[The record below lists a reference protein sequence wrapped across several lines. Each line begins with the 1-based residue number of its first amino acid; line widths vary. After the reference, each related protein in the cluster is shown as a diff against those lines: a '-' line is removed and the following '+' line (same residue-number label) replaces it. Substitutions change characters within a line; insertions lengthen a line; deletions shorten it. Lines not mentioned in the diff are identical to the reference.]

1 MNLFAYIPPVSM
13 QMEPVLTKMDTL
25 LDDDGLFQAVKT
37 DLLTRYPHT
46 ASEGRP
52 STPVE
57 GMLRMLV
64 GKHRYG
70 WSFPQTTPFV
80 SDSLVLRQCCRV
92 YVAPV
97 PDQRPR
103 NRWAQLLPPATRHR
117 LLAHL
122 VPLACPLQV
131 TQGRT
136 LRLDGTV
143 VAPTMHHPTDS
154 TLLNDGVR
162 VLRRTLSQATSLL
175 RHGTMLSQEV
185 LTDCTQQARQQMQ
198 RILAV
203 ARQRGEAAVAGLKTP
218 YRAVLHLPTTGVAR
232 AQQVQAALVAQL
244 STQTTRRVLQGA
256 QVPAHEKLVSLFE
269 PHTAIIRQGTPGK
282 PTEFGRGRW
291 LDEGDGGLISR

>member
-1 MNLFAYIPPVSM
+1 
-13 QMEPVLTKMDTL
+13 
-25 LDDDGLFQAVKT
+25 
-37 DLLTRYPHT
+37 
-46 ASEGRP
+46 
-52 STPVE
+52 
-57 GMLRMLV
+57 
-64 GKHRYG
+64 
-70 WSFPQTTPFV
+70 
-80 SDSLVLRQCCRV
+80 
-92 YVAPV
+92 
-97 PDQRPR
+97 
-103 NRWAQLLPPATRHR
+103 
-117 LLAHL
+117 
-122 VPLACPLQV
+122 
-131 TQGRT
+131 
-136 LRLDGTV
+136 
-143 VAPTMHHPTDS
+143 
-154 TLLNDGVR
+154 
-162 VLRRTLSQATSLL
+162 
-175 RHGTMLSQEV
+175 MLSQEV